1 LTTHHSAAT
10 AEHLTEALRRA
21 GVLRNASVHEVEVES
36 ARSTILSRIIRL
48 RLAYDGDA
56 AEAPAS
62 IILKT
67 GLDGSVG
74 AGWFSG
80 RQEVAFYA
88 QVAAAMPGTAVPRCY
103 EARCDEAGKT
113 WHLLLQDLTETHT
126 IPTTWPLPPTQ
137 AQCESIIAARARLHA
152 AWWDDTRLGVSVGA
166 QQDAAVREQRLRNWE
181 AQFAQFVD
189 RLGELLPS
197 HRRVLYERLLQS
209 APRLFTRYDRRRN
222 LTIVQGDAHVWN
234 CFLPRD
240 GGDDV
245 RLFDW
250 DAWHIDVAAIDHA
263 NMMAMHWYPDCR
275 RLLEGP
281 LLDHYHATLLAHG
294 VQGYDR
300 AALDE
305 DYRLAVLWQLMTPV
319 WQVTANIPPVIWWNN
334 MERLLLAVDDLS
346 CRDLL
351 D

>member
-1 LTTHHSAAT
+1 LTALPDAAK

-21 GVLRNASVHEVEVES
+21 GVLGNAAVLDVEVES

-48 RLAYDGDA
+48 RLNYDGDA
-56 AEAPAS
+56 ADAPAS

-74 AGWFSG
+74 PGWFGG
-80 RQEVAFYA
+80 RQEAAFYA
-88 QVAAAMPGTAVPRCY
+88 QVAATTPGTVVPRCY
-103 EARCDEAGKT
+103 EARCDEATKT
-113 WHLLLQDLTETHT
+113 WHLLLEDLTDTHT
-126 IPTTWPLPPTQ
+126 IPTAWPLPPTR
-137 AQCESIIAARARLHA
+137 AQCERIIAARARFHA
-152 AWWDDTRLGVSVGA
+152 AWWDDTRLGVLVGVW
-166 QQDAAVREQRLRNWE
+166 QDAVVCEQRLRNWE
-181 AQFAQFVD
+181 TRFAQFVD
-189 RLGELLPS
+189 RLGDLLPS
-197 HRRVLYERLLQS
+197 HRRVLYERLLRS
-209 APRLFTRYDRRRN
+209 AARLFARYDQRRN

-250 DAWHIDVAAIDHA
+250 DAWHIDVAAADHA
-263 NMMAMHWYPDCR
+263 NMIAMHWYPDRR
-275 RLLEGP
+275 RLLERP

-294 VQGYDR
+294 VRGYDR
-300 AALDE
+300 ATLDE
-305 DYRLAVLWQLMTPV
+305 DYRLAVLWEIMTPV

-334 MERLLLAVDDLS
+334 MERLLLAVDDLG